1 MSMMRLI
8 SFSYKEYGSGWQ
20 LEKLQLRDLNLLV
33 GKNATGKTRTL
44 QALRNVVDCL
54 NGAGHLYCEF
64 ELVFSDGG
72 NTLSYQLNENSEQ
85 IEYEALYKGETR
97 LLERSNGHCVFYG
110 EPINPPEQVLA
121 IGSRR
126 DTKMYTEAGQIL
138 QWAEHM
144 SYFIFSNVTSS
155 ERSNS
160 PFVMDSGMS
169 LYKMYERTPG
179 IQEQVLLLLHKLG
192 YDIDAV
198 VIDTMESGRQ
208 RLFLK
213 EAGVE
218 YALGYTELSNGLF
231 RVLSVLIYTLYSASL
246 KNARCLMIDDLGE
259 GLDYQRSNLLGNVV
273 FDFCR
278 EHDIQLIATTNHS
291 FLMDTVDVKYW
302 TVLSR
307 RGSYVTAISESTH
320 PELFRQFKLMGL
332 NNFDLFASDFICN
345 HAGQS
350 E

>member
-1 MSMMRLI
+1 MMKLV
-8 SFSYKEYGSGWQ
+8 SFTYKEYASGWQ
-20 LEKLQLRDLNLLV
+20 LEKLPLRDLNLLV
-33 GKNATGKTRTL
+33 GKNSTGKTRTL

-54 NGAGHLYCEF
+54 NGNGHLYCRF
-64 ELVFSDGG
+64 ELTFTDDNG
-72 NTLSYQLNENSEQ
+72 TLVYQLDQNSEQ
-85 IEYEALYKGETR
+85 IEYESLYKDETR
-97 LLERSNGHCVFYG
+97 LLERNADHCMFYG
-110 EPINPPEQVLA
+110 ETINPPEQVLA

-126 DTKMYTEAGQIL
+126 DTKKYTEAGLIL

-169 LYKMYERTPG
+169 LYKMYERTPD
-179 IQEQVLLLLHKLG
+179 IQQQIMVLLHKLG
-192 YDIDAV
+192 YDIEAV

-213 EAGVE
+213 ERDVE
-218 YALGYTELSNGLF
+218 FALGYTELSNGLF

-246 KNARCLMIDDLGE
+246 KNTRCLMIDDLGE
-259 GLDYQRSNLLGNVV
+259 GLDYQRSNMLGNIV
-273 FDFCR
+273 FDFCK
-278 EHDIQLIATTNHS
+278 EHDIQLLATTNDS
-291 FLMDTVDVKYW
+291 FLMDTIDLKYW

-307 RGSYVTAISESTH
+307 RGEVVTAISESTH
-320 PELFRQFKLMGL
+320 PVMFHQFKMMGL
-332 NNFDLFASDFICN
+332 NNFDLFASDFIDN
-345 HAGQS
+345 HAGQA